1 MSYRKINNIVGW
13 IVGIIACVV
22 FISTMEPR
30 GSFWDCGEFA
40 SSAFK
45 LQIPHAPGAPLFLII
60 AKVFTLFMPGNPAG
74 GVNLLSAVSS
84 GLTVMFLFWSITH
97 FARKIVVGSNLSEP
111 VGWQN
116 IAIMASG
123 AIGAFAYCF
132 SDSQWFSAV
141 EAEVY
146 ALSSFFTAVVFWA
159 ILKWEHNYDNYI
171 NNVDKEHA
179 AHPDR
184 WIVFIF
190 FMMGLSIGVHLLN
203 LLTIPA
209 ILMVVYYKR
218 YEQHVKKNSMTM
230 VLFYLFAAMVS
241 FALSFIVFGF
251 SLLLAL
257 FAGAAL
263 TVGFGILF
271 KDEKN
276 KLFYSGSMLGLLVG
290 IILTGLIQK
299 FVIQSTI
306 DMAGG
311 FEVVFKNSFGLPFF
325 TGFIVFFVL
334 LGILIFIGF
343 RYARKKGFATLNL
356 ALWCTVFMLLGY
368 SSYITTLV
376 RSNANPSINMYAVNN
391 PYALKGYLSRE
402 QYGDWPIVYGQKF
415 TAKPEKQTLKYSYQ
429 KSGDSYIKIQNG
441 VDNIYAPEDKML
453 FVRTWDSGDEQGHAT
468 YYKNVLGLVD
478 ENGEERD
485 VNYSDQSRFFYTYQ
499 MNWMY
504 WRYFMWNFAGKQN
517 DNQGFYNA
525 VKSDGN
531 WKSGVKIIDNL
542 RLGDQDLL
550 PDTLK
555 ENKANNKLYF
565 LPLILGIIGVL
576 YQFKQNKR
584 DAIVNTLLFFFTGI
598 AIVIYLNQA
607 GNQPRERDYAF
618 VGSFYAFSIFI
629 GLGVLQV
636 IEWARKYIA
645 NAKAATLAA
654 SALCTLAV
662 PILMAVQEWDDHD
675 RSKKTLAL
683 ASAKAY
689 LESCPPN
696 AILFTYGDNDTYPLW
711 YAQEIEDIR
720 TDIRII
726 NTSLLGTGW
735 YVNLQRLAVNKSAP
749 IDMLSKAEQVE
760 GDKLN
765 VLYYDEKSQQL
776 RGSIAPDSVVD
787 ISAFVKT
794 MLDPASTLSGEDE
807 DGNTYSQSFF
817 NVQNYSIP
825 VDANVV
831 KSNGTVGVN
840 DIVPDKI
847 NISMGNKRY
856 LTLSDLALL
865 DIIASNKWKR
875 PICFSSLSNGIGL
888 TNYLRKEGIVYRLTP
903 QINSMVMGFTDYQNS
918 IETLAKADTNFRP
931 NLRSG
936 WSIGEFNKL
945 TAAQKAI
952 VSAGMKKVWVISA
965 TQGMGVTWGV
975 NGAFNKSIV
984 LDKPKIESGG
994 IDKNGIYL
1002 DEENRRHA
1010 LGLRDVFAETAGY
1023 LADNGNMDE
1032 AKKVLDKCELL
1043 YPEKNMPYAMNSRFD
1058 LHYRSCLLY
1067 VEACYKAQHTT
1078 LLKKVVGKLTTDIKQ
1093 MKAYLNDL
1101 KSANNE
1107 SDLNSLQ
1114 EVEDGLGI
1122 MEQVYGGK

>member
-1 MSYRKINNIVGW
+1 MSYRKINNIIGLAVGF
-13 IVGIIACVV
+13 IACLV
-22 FISTMEPR
+22 FILTMEPR

-45 LQIPHAPGAPLFLII
+45 MQIPHAPGAPLFLII

-84 GLTVMFLFWSITH
+84 GFTVMFLFWSITH
-97 FARKIVVGSNLSEP
+97 FARKMAVGNNITEP
-111 VGWQN
+111 LGWQN
-116 IAIMASG
+116 MAIMASG
-123 AIGAFAYCF
+123 LVGAFAYCF

-159 ILKWEHNYDNYI
+159 ILKWEHNYDNYQ
-171 NNVDKEHA
+171 NNVDKESA

-218 YEQHVKKNSMTM
+218 YEQRIKANSMTL
-230 VLFYLFAAMVS
+230 VLFYMFAAMTS

-251 SLLLAL
+251 NIVLAML
-257 FAGAAL
+257 GGVAL
-263 TVGFGILF
+263 TVGFGLLF

-276 KLFYSGSMLGLLVG
+276 KLFYSGTMLGLLVG
-290 IILTGLIQK
+290 IVLTGLVQK

-306 DMAGG
+306 DFAGG

-334 LGILIFIGF
+334 LSALIYIGF
-343 RYARKKGFATLNL
+343 RFAQKRGYATLNL

-368 SSYITTLV
+368 SSYVTTLV

-415 TAKPEKQTLKYSYQ
+415 TAKPIDQKMKYSYQ
-429 KSGDSYIKIQNG
+429 KAGDKYIKIQSG
-441 VDNIYAPEDKML
+441 VDNIYASDDKML
-453 FVRTWDSGDEQGHAT
+453 FIRTWDSGDEQGHAT
-468 YYKNVLGLVD
+468 YYRNVLEL
-478 ENGEERD
+478 ENDDDLDYGH
-485 VNYSDQSRFFYTYQ
+485 QSKFFHMYQ

-517 DNQGFYNA
+517 DNQGFYNS

-531 WKSGVKIIDNL
+531 WKSGVKIADNV

-550 PDTLK
+550 PDSLK
-555 ENKANNKLYF
+555 NNKANNKLYF
-565 LPLILGIIGVL
+565 LPLILGIIGVI
-576 YQFKQNKR
+576 YQFNNNKR
-584 DAIVNTLLFFFTGI
+584 DAIINTLLFFFTGI

-636 IEWARKYIA
+636 IDWARKFIA
-645 NAKAATLAA
+645 NAQAATLVG
-654 SALCTLAV
+654 SAVCALAV
-662 PILMAVQEWDDHD
+662 PVLMASQEWDDHD

-683 ASAKAY
+683 ATAKAY
-689 LESCPPN
+689 LQSCPEN

-711 YAQEIEDIR
+711 YAQEIEGIR
-720 TDIRII
+720 EDIRII

-749 IDMLSKAEQVE
+749 IEMISKAEQIE

-765 VLYYDEKSQQL
+765 VLYYDEKNQQL
-776 RGSIAPDSVVD
+776 RNGIKPDSIVD
-787 ISAFVKT
+787 ITTFVKI
-794 MLDPASTLSGEDE
+794 MLDPASTLSGEDDE
-807 DGNTYSQSFF
+807 GNPYSQSLF
-817 NVQNYSIP
+817 NIQNFSIP

-840 DIVPDKI
+840 DIVPNRI
-847 NISMGNKRY
+847 NIAMGNKRY
-856 LTLSDLALL
+856 LTLSDLALI

-875 PICFSSLSNGIGL
+875 PICFTSLQNGIGL
-888 TNYLRKEGIVYRLTP
+888 TNYLRKEGMVYRLTP
-903 QINSMVMGFTDYQNS
+903 QVNALVIGMDEYQKTMG
-918 IETLAKADTNFRP
+918 TLMESDSSFRP
-931 NLRSG
+931 SLRGG
-936 WSIGEFNKL
+936 WSIAEFNKL
-945 TAAQKAI
+945 TPAQKTVVA
-952 VSAGMKKVWVISA
+952 AGMKKVWVSTT
-965 TQGMGVTWGV
+965 TQGLGVTWGT
-975 NGAFNKSIV
+975 NGSFNEKLV
-984 LDKPKIESGG
+984 MNPQLIESGG
-994 IDKNGIYL
+994 VDKDGIYL

-1010 LGLRDVFAETAGY
+1010 LEIRNTFTETAGY
-1023 LADNGNMDE
+1023 LADNGKIEE
-1032 AKKVLDKCELL
+1032 AKKVLDRCEALF
-1043 YPEKNMPYAMNSRFD
+1043 PEKNLPYAMNSRGD
-1058 LHYRSCLLY
+1058 IHYRNCLLY
-1067 VEACYKAQHTT
+1067 LEACYKAQHTT
-1078 LLKKVVGKLTTDIKQ
+1078 LLNKVKTALAKDIKQ
-1093 MKAYLNDL
+1093 MKTYLQDL
-1101 KSANNE
+1101 QSRKERINVSSE
-1107 SDLNSLQ
+1107 LSSLQ
-1114 EVEDGLGI
+1114 EVEDGMGI